1 MTNIIMTIA
10 IMGILLTLG
19 LIVLAR
25 KQHLLDEE
33 LEIIES
39 KDSTAELKVQ
49 IERLL
54 SITEKLANDYALIEE
69 QRKQDRR
76 ELIDIKQRY
85 ILYREPVDKGSGVP
99 WASEYKCKEEEE
111 HE

>member
-1 MTNIIMTIA
+1 MTNLIIA

-39 KDSTAELKVQ
+39 KESTEELKAQ

-54 SITEKLANDYALIEE
+54 SITEKLADDYALIEE
-69 QRKQDRR
+69 QQKQDRH
-76 ELIDIKQRY
+76 ELIDIKKRY
-85 ILYREPVDKGSGVP
+85 ILFREPSNGAGVP
-99 WASEYKCKEEEE
+99 WASEYRCKDDE
-111 HE
+111 

>member
-1 MTNIIMTIA
+1 MTNLIIA

-39 KDSTAELKVQ
+39 KESTADLEAKV
-49 IERLL
+49 ERLL
-54 SITEKLANDYALIEE
+54 SITEKLADDYALIEK
-69 QRKQDRR
+69 QQKQDRH

-85 ILYREPVDKGSGVP
+85 VLYREPVDNGAGVP
-99 WASEYKCKEEEE
+99 WASEYRCKDDE
-111 HE
+111 